1 MKPQR
6 LSIKFLVLALV
17 AFAMFGT
24 FVGSSISSVI
34 VSRDHLQ
41 KNYLTE
47 NQFYAQ
53 KLADTTDLLFKDMFQ
68 NLTTESMDKI
78 FLSSNTDTIQTKLD
92 TLVQSTNYFNSIIF
106 VDETGHLVNAAPDI
120 GKAGVLLNTKG
131 PMEAL
136 NKKVPL
142 ISEPYYGVIDK
153 LMILISVPV
162 FDDSNKYVGFLGG
175 TIYLHE
181 DNSLKTILG
190 MHPQHKNDSYVFVVD
205 STGNIIYHPNPQRI
219 NDNVIKNEM
228 VREVIKGKRGSQVV
242 TNTEGI
248 EMLAGY
254 ASLQSANKW
263 GIVFQTPKRAID
275 KPSMDVLSR
284 ISLITFPFML
294 FVFFLSF
301 FMLKKIVNPIRDL
314 AAYAKQITEKKTGE
328 APLIPEKYFE
338 LVDLKKTILI
348 AVDYYEKKLDYA
360 EHKSILDPLTGLYN
374 RRALNR
380 KTASL
385 KHYSAILFDID
396 SFKEVNDVHGHQ
408 IGDEVLL
415 FLTDIIK
422 DITRENDSCFRLG
435 GDEFLIILPDTS
447 VEDCKKIAERLRGK
461 LDSIPSPT
469 GDKISISIGIGHY
482 PSMASNFHD
491 LYKVTDDAQYVAK
504 RDGKNK
510 IVIGSK
516 TV

>member
-6 LSIKFLVLALV
+6 LSIKFLILALI
-17 AFAMFGT
+17 AFAMIGT

-47 NQFYAQ
+47 NQFYAE
-53 KLADTTDLLFKDMFQ
+53 KLADTTDLLFNDMFQ
-68 NLTTESMDKI
+68 NLDTESKDKI
-78 FLSSNTDTIQTKLD
+78 FLSLNSNKIQLKLD

-106 VDETGHLVNAAPDI
+106 VDRSGHLVNAAPDI
-120 GKAGVLLNTKG
+120 GKAGVLLDTKG

-136 NKKVPL
+136 NKKIPL

-162 FDDSNKYVGFLGG
+162 FDESNRYVGFLGG

-181 DNSLKTILG
+181 ENSLKTILG

-205 STGNIIYHPNPQRI
+205 SKGNIIYHPNLQRI

-228 VREVIKGKRGSQVV
+228 VREVIKGNRGNQVV

-263 GIVFQTPKRAID
+263 GIVFQTPKSAIH
-275 KPSMDVLSR
+275 KPTMDVLSR
-284 ISLITFPFML
+284 ISLITIPFMF
-294 FVFFLSF
+294 FVFVLSL

-314 AAYAKQITEKKTGE
+314 AAYAKQITEKKPGE
-328 APLIPEKYFE
+328 VPNIPDEYFE

-348 AVDYYEKKLDYA
+348 AVDYYEKELDKA
-360 EHKSILDPLTGLYN
+360 ENKSFLDPLTGLYN
-374 RRALNR
+374 RRALNK
-380 KTASL
+380 KTDHL
-385 KHYSAILFDID
+385 NNYCAILFDID

-415 FLTDIIK
+415 FLTEMMRAV
-422 DITRENDSCFRLG
+422 TRDKDSCFRLG
-435 GDEFLIILPDTS
+435 GDEFLIVLPETGIRDS
-447 VEDCKKIAERLRGK
+447 EKIAENLKRK
-461 LDSIPSPT
+461 LDSTVSPT
-469 GDKISISIGIGHY
+469 GDTISISIGIGNY
-482 PSMASNFHD
+482 PLMASNFND

-510 IVIGSK
+510 IVIACT